1 MPTCVCASAS
11 VDCPPVGTK
20 GVPPSLVLAA
30 GDSYSDS
37 SDYSYSDSSDYSYS
51 ADYSDYYDY
60 YDYSY
65 NAVDR
70 AHTASYS
77 ENKALEYMFSEYMFS
92 AYWPE

>member
-1 MPTCVCASAS
+1 MCASAS